1 MVPHAWRIPA
11 RTPTLKGV
19 IMAVIEL
26 TQDNFEAVVTGNDMV
41 IIDFWA
47 SWCAP
52 CKAFAPTFEAAAEK
66 YPDIV
71 FGKVDT
77 DVEQE
82 LAGSFQIRSIPTLT
96 IFRQQIGIF
105 SQAGSLPASALE
117 EVIQQAL
124 ALDMDKVREEIA
136 AQPDTMH

>member
-1 MVPHAWRIPA
+1 
-11 RTPTLKGV
+11 
-19 IMAVIEL
+19 MAVIEL
-26 TQDNFEAVVTGNDMV
+26 TQDKFEAVVTGNDMV

-52 CKAFAPTFEAAAEK
+52 CKAFAPTFEAAAERH
-66 YPDIV
+66 PDIV

-77 DVEQE
+77 DTEQE

-136 AQPDTMH
+136 AQPDTTH

>member
-1 MVPHAWRIPA
+1 
-11 RTPTLKGV
+11 
-19 IMAVIEL
+19 MAVIEL

-105 SQAGSLPASALE
+105 SQAGSLPDSALE

-136 AQPDTMH
+136 AQPDTTH

>member
-1 MVPHAWRIPA
+1 
-11 RTPTLKGV
+11 
-19 IMAVIEL
+19 MAVIEL